1 MDNKIW
7 HYRHERNLTLKELSR
22 LTGISVAEL
31 NNLENG
37 LTKDILLSNAITI
50 SKALK
55 VDLYDLFC
63 IKNQ

>member
-50 SKALK
+50 SKTLK

-63 IKNQ
+63 IKN